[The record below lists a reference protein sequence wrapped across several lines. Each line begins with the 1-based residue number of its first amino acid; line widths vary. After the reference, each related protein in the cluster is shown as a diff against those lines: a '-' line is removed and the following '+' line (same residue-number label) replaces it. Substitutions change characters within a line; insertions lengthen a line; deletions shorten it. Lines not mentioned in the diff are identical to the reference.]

1 MPPRPEATTF
11 SGANV
16 EPSDY
21 GPFDYT
27 PINRRPVLRWPN
39 SARIAL
45 WVIPN
50 IEFFSLKRA
59 FAGHPFEKAGADVPT
74 VRPWGQRDYGNRIG
88 VFRVMDVLKRYGI
101 RATATVNADIVDHH
115 PQILEDALKHDWEF
129 MGHNLTNHT
138 RLTGMNP
145 EQERE
150 VIHGSLEKLERFSG
164 QRPRGWLGS
173 GLAETWNTLDILAQA
188 GVEYVS
194 DWVNDDQ
201 PYYMNTQPHRLVY
214 MPYSY
219 EINDSPQLYYRDRSI
234 EEFEQMIRH
243 QFDVLYEEGA
253 QSGRVMAICL
263 HPYLIGVPHRIGG
276 LDRVLRYITGH
287 SGVWCATGS
296 EIMDAWKKS
305 DATF

>member
-1 MPPRPEATTF
+1 
-11 SGANV
+11 V

-39 SARIAL
+39 SARVAL

>member
-1 MPPRPEATTF
+1 
-11 SGANV
+11 
-16 EPSDY
+16 
-21 GPFDYT
+21 
-27 PINRRPVLRWPN
+27 
-39 SARIAL
+39 
-45 WVIPN
+45 
-50 IEFFSLKRA
+50 
-59 FAGHPFEKAGADVPT
+59 
-74 VRPWGQRDYGNRIG
+74 
-88 VFRVMDVLKRYGI
+88 
-101 RATATVNADIVDHH
+101 
-115 PQILEDALKHDWEF
+115 
-129 MGHNLTNHT
+129 
-138 RLTGMNP
+138 
-145 EQERE
+145 
-150 VIHGSLEKLERFSG
+150 
-164 QRPRGWLGS
+164 
-173 GLAETWNTLDILAQA
+173 
-188 GVEYVS
+188 
-194 DWVNDDQ
+194 
-201 PYYMNTQPHRLVY
+201 MNTQPHRLVY

>member
-1 MPPRPEATTF
+1 M
-11 SGANV
+11 

>member
-1 MPPRPEATTF
+1 M
-11 SGANV
+11 

-39 SARIAL
+39 SARVAL

-150 VIHGSLEKLERFSG
+150 VIHGSLERLERFSG

>member
-1 MPPRPEATTF
+1 M
-11 SGANV
+11 

-39 SARIAL
+39 SARVAL

>member
-1 MPPRPEATTF
+1 M
-11 SGANV
+11 

-21 GPFDYT
+21 GPFAYT
-27 PINRRPVLRWPN
+27 PINRRPILRWPN
-39 SARIAL
+39 GARLAV

-59 FAGHPFEKAGADVPT
+59 FAGHPFEKAGTDVPT

-88 VFRVMDVLKRYGI
+88 VFRIMEVLHRYGI

-115 PQILEDALKHDWEF
+115 PQILEDALKQDWEL

-150 VIHGSLEKLERFSG
+150 VIEGSLEKLERFSG
-164 QRPRGWLGS
+164 RRPRGWLGS

-201 PYYMNTQPHRLVY
+201 PYYMQTQPHKLVY
-214 MPYSY
+214 LPYSY

-234 EEFEQMIRH
+234 DEFEQMIRY
-243 QFDVLYEEGA
+243 QFDVLYHEGA
-253 QSGRVMAICL
+253 QSSRVMAICL

-276 LDRVLRYITGH
+276 LDRALKYITGH

-296 EIMDAWKKS
+296 EIVDAWKAS
-305 DATF
+305 GATF

>member
-1 MPPRPEATTF
+1 M
-11 SGANV
+11 

-21 GPFDYT
+21 GPFSYT

-39 SARIAL
+39 GARVAL

-50 IEFFSLKRA
+50 IEFFSLKRP
-59 FAGHPFEKAGADVPT
+59 FAGHPFEKAGSDVPT

-88 VFRVMDVLKRYGI
+88 IFRVMDVLQRYKV

-115 PQILEDALKHDWEF
+115 PQILEDALKLGWEL
-129 MGHNLTNHT
+129 MGHNLTNHI

-150 VIHGSLEKLERFSG
+150 VIHGSLDKLEKFSG
-164 QRPRGWLGS
+164 KRPRGWLGS

-201 PYYMNTQPHRLVY
+201 PYFMNTQPHRLVY

-253 QSGRVMAICL
+253 QSARVMAICL

-276 LDRVLRYITGH
+276 LDRALRYITGH
-287 SGVWCATGS
+287 KDVWCATGS
-296 EIMDAWKKS
+296 EIMDAWKQS
-305 DATF
+305 GATF